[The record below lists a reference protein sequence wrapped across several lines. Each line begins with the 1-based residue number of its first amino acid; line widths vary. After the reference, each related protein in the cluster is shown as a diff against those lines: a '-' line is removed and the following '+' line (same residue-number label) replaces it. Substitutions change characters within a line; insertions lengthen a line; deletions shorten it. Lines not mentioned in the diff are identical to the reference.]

1 MRSVDTLVSSNT
13 LLDKMSTHLNGLLR
27 QDEPQVDKAVML
39 FDKLFVNADK
49 ALSSDSDR
57 QVLSVLKRQ
66 VSSFIGVTLGVKPF
80 LDPHDNQEDDS
91 DDDDDDTKPG
101 KLSWSSAFEK
111 EKNSGWNDAKAYYDQ
126 NKTDIYSPEKAEHE
140 HLRQILEEEH
150 YGRGGGSG
158 EEENDEDD
166 EEEGDSDE
174 YEEVVE
180 RVQVKSREIGGAG
193 GYEVVRRRQK
203 KKTKTTITTNFTY
216 NHSNNGYDNN
226 AADSYNNNSK
236 PYYKQPPR
244 QRVRITEFRP
254 NTLEHLPCGTFCMP
268 VFFPSEESYSVRPN
282 SCQLLLIPK
291 KKN

>member
-27 QDEPQVDKAVML
+27 QDEEPQVDKAVIL
-39 FDKLFVNADK
+39 FDKLFANADK
-49 ALSSDSDR
+49 AMSSDSDK

-80 LDPHDNQEDDS
+80 LDPHENQQDDS

-101 KLSWSSAFEK
+101 KLSWSSASEK
-111 EKNSGWNDAKAYYDQ
+111 EKNSRWSDAKAYYDH
-126 NKTDIYSPEKAEHE
+126 NKTDIYSPEKTEHE

-150 YGRGGGSG
+150 YGRDGGSG
-158 EEENDEDD
+158 EEENDEED

-180 RVQVKSREIGGAG
+180 QVQVKSREIGGAG
-193 GYEVVRRRQK
+193 GFEVVRRRQKK

-216 NHSNNGYDNN
+216 SHSTDNN
-226 AADSYNNNSK
+226 AADNYNNNSR

-244 QRVRITEFRP
+244 QRVRIIEFRP
-254 NTLEHLPCGTFCMP
+254 HMLEHLPCGTFCMP
-268 VFFPSEESYSVRPN
+268 LFFPSEESYSVRFKAM
-282 SCQLLLIPK
+282 SMIK
-291 KKN
+291 KLNC